1 MIGENGILVVKS
13 KLSPCSDSAALRQLN
28 PVHKKGAI
36 KFFFN
41 YLCVVY
47 KRLTWCTFY
56 REQGKPKKI
65 ISIVPSLSYILLIKV
80 HQTNFYQP

>member
-36 KFFFN
+36 KFF
-41 YLCVVY
+41 
-47 KRLTWCTFY
+47 LTTY
-56 REQGKPKKI
+56 A
-65 ISIVPSLSYILLIKV
+65 
-80 HQTNFYQP
+80 